1 MLDAAR
7 LDILPL
13 YGYISERIECSLN
26 NDREENTAEPKRPR
40 VNGTSDRSGSDFSS
54 PTSTSHFRKLVFV
67 KRSAGYPLT
76 NSLIFL
82 IKIYMIEKLTFIF
95 RLFRFY
101 NANFNKES
109 YISYCNRI
117 PHI

>member
-40 VNGTSDRSGSDFSS
+40 VNGASDRGGSDFSS

-82 IKIYMIEKLTFIF
+82 IKIYIEKLTFIF

>member
-54 PTSTSHFRKLVFV
+54 PTSTSHFRKFVFV

-76 NSLIFL
+76 N
-82 IKIYMIEKLTFIF
+82 
-95 RLFRFY
+95 
-101 NANFNKES
+101 
-109 YISYCNRI
+109 
-117 PHI
+117 